1 MLIVHEGLP
10 GAGKTFEAV
19 VKRLI
24 PALQKGRKVYARIN
38 GLDHEKIAEAAGL
51 DKATVDALLFE
62 IPESR
67 VMQWNEIAENDSL
80 VILDEAQNFW
90 PHGSARN
97 MPQDQIKAI
106 AEHRH
111 RGLDVV
117 LMCQVLQ
124 GAGGVH
130 PVWVNRVD
138 QKIVFEKLNARGK
151 DSKYKW
157 TAYKG
162 LHNGTKIKFE
172 QINKGT
178 EGYDPKYFG
187 TYASHQAAT
196 ENTETYKDAR
206 TNVWNNPVLKRWLPL
221 FGIALVVAL
230 WWLWHMFRGGGF
242 EQSLNAGHKVES
254 KTTVVSTPASSV
266 AAVAAPASAVQV
278 NVGQAQPPAS
288 KSDIVS
294 PGQKQDA
301 MADDYVASISQKWR
315 PRLSGLVWATNKARL
330 VVEWYDESNRVK
342 ERLSAAQLE
351 EFGWGVSRSAY
362 GDHVML
368 SKGGVHVAVTSWP
381 MEDFGRVSER
391 DNRALHEMA
400 VGNGGGRFDAGDGY
414 GAAGGVERVAANT
427 SQDASGWAGYGGD
440 GVIRHHKPVR
450 SVLTSN

>member
-10 GAGKTFEAV
+10 GAGKTWEAV

-38 GLDHEKIAEAAGL
+38 GLDHAKIAEVAGVEL
-51 DKATVDALLFE
+51 ERVRGLLHE
-62 IPESR
+62 IPEADVLR
-67 VMQWNEIAENDSL
+67 WNELVENDGL

-90 PHGSARN
+90 PHGATRT
-97 MPQDQIKAI
+97 MPPDQIKAV

-111 RGLDVV
+111 RGLDIV

-151 DSKYKW
+151 DDRYKW

-162 LHNGTKIKFE
+162 LHNGTKIKFT

-196 ENTETYKDAR
+196 ENTETYQDAR

-221 FGIALVVAL
+221 FGVALVVAV
-230 WWLWHMFRGGGF
+230 WYLWHALKGGGL
-242 EQSLNAGHKVES
+242 EQSMSAGHKVET
-254 KTTVVSTPASSV
+254 KTAVVSTPATV
-266 AAVAAPASAVQV
+266 AAQPVASGVQAGV
-278 NVGQAQPPAS
+278 SQAQPVAARAEP
-288 KSDIVS
+288 VTG
-294 PGQKQDA
+294 GQKQDA

-315 PRLSGLVWATNKARL
+315 PRLSGLAWAANRARL

-351 EFGWGVSRSAY
+351 EFGWGVARSAY
-362 GDHVML
+362 GDHVIL
-368 SKGGVHVAVTSWP
+368 SKGGVHVAVTAWP
-381 MEDFGRVSER
+381 IEEFGRVSDR
-391 DNRALHEMA
+391 DNQALHDLA
-400 VGNGGGRFDAGDGY
+400 VGKSGGLPSSDFSSS
-414 GAAGGVERVAANT
+414 ERAPVATPAVDRA
-427 SQDASGWAGYGGD
+427 QD
-440 GVIRHHKPVR
+440 VPVSDER
-450 SVLTSN
+450 QRWSHG

>member
-10 GAGKTFEAV
+10 GAGKTWEAV

-38 GLDHEKIAEAAGL
+38 GLDHAKIAEVAGL
-51 DKATVDALLFE
+51 QLDQVTQLLHE
-62 IPESR
+62 IPEGQ
-67 VMQWNEIAENDSL
+67 VLQWNELVENDSL

-90 PHGSARN
+90 PHGATRT
-97 MPQDQIKAI
+97 MPSDQIKAV

-111 RGLDVV
+111 RGLDIV

-151 DSKYKW
+151 DDRYKW

-162 LHNGTKIKFE
+162 LHNGTKIKFT

-196 ENTETYKDAR
+196 ENMETYQDAR

-221 FGIALVVAL
+221 FGVALVVAV
-230 WWLWHMFRGGGF
+230 WYLWHALKGGGL
-242 EQSLNAGHKVES
+242 EQSMSAGHKVE
-254 KTTVVSTPASSV
+254 TQTAVVSTPPTVTAQLVASGVQAGV
-266 AAVAAPASAVQV
+266 A
-278 NVGQAQPPAS
+278 QAQPVAV
-288 KSDIVS
+288 KSEPVS
-294 PGQKQDA
+294 GGQKQDA

-315 PRLSGLVWATNKARL
+315 PRLSGLAWAANRARL

-351 EFGWGVSRSAY
+351 EFGWGVARSAY
-362 GDHVML
+362 GDHVIL
-368 SKGGVHVAVTSWP
+368 SKGGVHVAVTAWP
-381 MEDFGRVSER
+381 IEEFGRVSDR
-391 DNRALHEMA
+391 DNQALHELA
-400 VGNGGGRFDAGDGY
+400 VGKSGGLP
-414 GAAGGVERVAANT
+414 
-427 SQDASGWAGYGGD
+427 SSDASAERAPVVPSADRAQDVPVSD
-440 GVIRHHKPVR
+440 GRQRWSHG
-450 SVLTSN
+450 

>member
-10 GAGKTFEAV
+10 GAGKTWEAV

-38 GLDHEKIAEAAGL
+38 GLDHAKIAEVAGL
-51 DKATVDALLFE
+51 QLDRVTQLLHE
-62 IPESR
+62 IPEGQ
-67 VMQWNEIAENDSL
+67 VLQWNELVENDSL

-90 PHGSARN
+90 PHGATRT
-97 MPQDQIKAI
+97 MPPDQIKAV

-111 RGLDVV
+111 RGLDIV

-151 DSKYKW
+151 DDRYKW

-162 LHNGTKIKFE
+162 LHNGTKIKFT

-178 EGYDPKYFG
+178 EGYDSKYFG

-196 ENTETYKDAR
+196 ENTETYQDAR

-221 FGIALVVAL
+221 FGVALVVAV
-230 WWLWHMFRGGGF
+230 WYLWHALKGGGL
-242 EQSLNAGHKVES
+242 EQSMSAGHKVET
-254 KTTVVSTPASSV
+254 KTAVVSAPPTV
-266 AAVAAPASAVQV
+266 AAQPVASGVQAGV
-278 NVGQAQPPAS
+278 SQAQPVAAKAEP
-288 KSDIVS
+288 VTG
-294 PGQKQDA
+294 GQKQDA

-315 PRLSGLVWATNKARL
+315 PRLSGLAWAANRARL

-351 EFGWGVSRSAY
+351 EFGWGVARSAY
-362 GDHVML
+362 GDHVIL
-368 SKGGVHVAVTSWP
+368 SKGGVHVAVTAWP
-381 MEDFGRVSER
+381 IEEFGRVSDR
-391 DNRALHEMA
+391 DNQALHELA
-400 VGNGGGRFDAGDGY
+400 VGKSGGLP
-414 GAAGGVERVAANT
+414 
-427 SQDASGWAGYGGD
+427 SSDASTERAPVAPPAVDRAQDVPISD
-440 GVIRHHKPVR
+440 GRQRWSHG
-450 SVLTSN
+450 

>member
-10 GAGKTFEAV
+10 GAGKTWEAV

-38 GLDHEKIAEAAGL
+38 GLDRAKIAEVACVEL
-51 DKATVDALLFE
+51 ERVRELLHE
-62 IPESR
+62 IPEADVLR
-67 VMQWNEIAENDSL
+67 WNELVENDSL

-90 PHGSARN
+90 PHGATRT
-97 MPQDQIKAI
+97 MPPDQIKAI

-111 RGLDVV
+111 RGLDIV

-151 DSKYKW
+151 DHRYKW

-162 LHNGTKIKFE
+162 LHNGTKIKFT

-196 ENTETYKDAR
+196 ENTETYQDAR

-221 FGIALVVAL
+221 FGVALVVAV
-230 WWLWHMFRGGGF
+230 WYLWHALKGGGL
-242 EQSLNAGHKVES
+242 EQSMNAGHKVET
-254 KTTVVSTPASSV
+254 KTTVVAGPAP
-266 AAVAAPASAVQV
+266 VAAPVAASGVQAG
-278 NVGQAQPPAS
+278 VGQAQPMAVKAEP
-288 KSDIVS
+288 VTG
-294 PGQKQDA
+294 GQKQDA

-315 PRLSGLVWATNKARL
+315 PRLSGLAWAANRARL

-351 EFGWGVSRSAY
+351 EFGWGVARSAY
-362 GDHVML
+362 GDHVIL
-368 SKGGVHVAVTSWP
+368 SKGGAHVAVTAWP
-381 MEDFGRVSER
+381 IEEFGRVSDR
-391 DNRALHEMA
+391 DNQALHDLA
-400 VGNGGGRFDAGDGY
+400 VGKSGGLPSSDFSSSERAPVATPAVDRAHDVPAADGRQRWSHG
-414 GAAGGVERVAANT
+414 
-427 SQDASGWAGYGGD
+427 
-440 GVIRHHKPVR
+440 
-450 SVLTSN
+450 